1 MKVNLLSDFR
11 PLMSTTL
18 RHPPVQA
25 RSRERLQRVLDA
37 AERVLADEGAA
48 ALTTTR
54 VAAVAGVPVASVY
67 RFFPDKE
74 AIVEALALGYWAE
87 FGDAVGA
94 LAERMERRPLRDPVA
109 TIVDALAASFR
120 SKPGFTALWFGGLRT
135 ERLRDATRPSRARF
149 AVYAERMLAVSYPDA
164 DAEILAATA
173 RMLVLTGDAL
183 LREAF
188 RVDPDGDPKLLEETK
203 FVLGAYLEARLGGR
217 RR

>member
-1 MKVNLLSDFR
+1 
-11 PLMSTTL
+11 MSTTL
-18 RHPPVQA
+18 RNPPVQA

-37 AERVLADEGAA
+37 AEQVLAEEGAA

-54 VAAVAGVPVASVY
+54 IAAVAGVPVASVY
-67 RFFPDKE
+67 RFFPDRE
-74 AIVEALALGYWAE
+74 AIAEALALRYWSE
-87 FGDAVGA
+87 FGDAVET
-94 LAERMERRPLRDPVA
+94 LAEAMERRPLRDPVA
-109 TIVDALAASFR
+109 TMVDALAESFR

-149 AVYAERMLAVSYPDA
+149 ALYAERILAVGYPRADA
-164 DAEILAATA
+164 DLRRATA

-188 RVDPDGDPKLLEETK
+188 RVDPRGDAALLEETK
-203 FVLGAYLEARLGGR
+203 FVLGAYLDARMGGR

>member
-1 MKVNLLSDFR
+1 
-11 PLMSTTL
+11 MSTTL
-18 RHPPVQA
+18 RNPPVQA

-54 VAAVAGVPVASVY
+54 IAAVAGVPVASVY

-74 AIVEALALGYWAE
+74 AIVEALALGYWRE
-87 FGDAVGA
+87 FGDAVEA
-94 LAERMERRPLRDPVA
+94 LATERRALSDPVGE
-109 TIVDALAASFR
+109 IVDALAASFR

-135 ERLRDATRPSRARF
+135 ERLRDATRPSRSRF
-149 AVYAERMLAVSYPDA
+149 ALYAEHMLEVAYPEVDA
-164 DAEILAATA
+164 DLRRATA
-173 RMLVLTGDAL
+173 RMLVLAGDAL

-188 RVDPDGDPKLLEETK
+188 RLDPGGDPELLEETK
-203 FVLGAYLEARLGGR
+203 FALNAYLDARLGGR